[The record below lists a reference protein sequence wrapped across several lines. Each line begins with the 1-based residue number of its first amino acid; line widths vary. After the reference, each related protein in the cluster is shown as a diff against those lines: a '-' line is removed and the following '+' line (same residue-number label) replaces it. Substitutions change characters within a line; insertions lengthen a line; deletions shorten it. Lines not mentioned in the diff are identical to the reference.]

1 MCQFWEGVALINVS
15 KVVRALH
22 SYIGFHQSEFHPQ
35 LSLISPCFSI
45 FLPIF
50 IYSLVVPNPPD
61 FIRLRIYLFINWKKQ
76 DQKVE
81 YRLKGKNLD
90 KFHQGSITITCSRYY
105 NPITGNIKLFKPMDQ
120 GYWKYEQKYNLTTLF
135 QIIDRF
141 KAFEVPDMKP
151 VRFF

>member
-1 MCQFWEGVALINVS
+1 MNHITIQVLNWE
-15 KVVRALH
+15 
-22 SYIGFHQSEFHPQ
+22 
-35 LSLISPCFSI
+35 
-45 FLPIF
+45 
-50 IYSLVVPNPPD
+50 
-61 FIRLRIYLFINWKKQ
+61 KQ

-90 KFHQGSITITCSRYY
+90 KFHQGSITITCTRFY
-105 NPITGNIKLFKPMDQ
+105 NPIKGNIKLFKPMDQ

-151 VRFF
+151 VSDFCVENLPD